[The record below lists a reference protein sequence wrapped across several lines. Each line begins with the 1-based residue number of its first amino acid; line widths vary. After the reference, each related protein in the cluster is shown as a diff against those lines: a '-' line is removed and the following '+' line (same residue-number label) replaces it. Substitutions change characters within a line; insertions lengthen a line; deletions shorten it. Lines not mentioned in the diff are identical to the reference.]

1 MDEDVILLIEKL
13 ALLVTRFFQF
23 YFENF
28 LFLLDERFLFIYVSA
43 ISDFCEVFLSP
54 FGYTDNMASEALGAL
69 FYHLIIFLCHCLS
82 DLAHAFSLEFLKTSS
97 LSLSPIYHTNFIL
110 KDIYLWEFYRSL
122 CLFIY

>member
-54 FGYTDNMASEALGAL
+54 FGYTDNMASEALGH
-69 FYHLIIFLCHCLS
+69 FSII
-82 DLAHAFSLEFLKTSS
+82 
-97 LSLSPIYHTNFIL
+97 
-110 KDIYLWEFYRSL
+110 
-122 CLFIY
+122 